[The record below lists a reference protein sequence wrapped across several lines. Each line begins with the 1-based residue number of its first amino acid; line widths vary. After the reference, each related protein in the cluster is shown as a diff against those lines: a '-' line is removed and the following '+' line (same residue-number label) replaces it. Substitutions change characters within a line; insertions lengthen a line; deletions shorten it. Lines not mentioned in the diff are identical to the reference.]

1 MYLNYSHKLI
11 KMDDKKQS
19 SPEKKRLFT
28 IVVSK
33 EIHELIK
40 ILAKKDR
47 RTVGATAELLL
58 EEGMKLRE

>member
-1 MYLNYSHKLI
+1 
-11 KMDDKKQS
+11 MDDKKQS

-40 ILAKKDR
+40 LLAKKDR